1 MWKWIVALSIA
12 LSAVA
17 TYVVAVDV
25 IPSIAA
31 GALLHP
37 ARKPVRG
44 QPPVACVE
52 ATFAGVGVTLNG
64 WRCAAVGPRRATLM
78 FLHGIG
84 DNRESVSGAVGR
96 FVQRGYDVVAYD
108 SRAQGTSTGDVCT
121 YGYWEKRDLR
131 RVLEAMPSEP
141 IVLLGT
147 SLGAAVA
154 LQEAADDSR
163 VVGIVAAEVFSD
175 LNTVARERAPRLLT
189 DGMIR
194 HAFAIAEAQGHFRVD
209 DVSPLAAARQ
219 IRIPVLVIHGAADTD
234 TTPDHSLRVL
244 EALGGPKEFLLVAD
258 AHHNESLRSPAVWQ
272 QIDRWIDKLLTPTGA
287 RLQNVSTTLVQSRGL
302 G

>member
-25 IPSIAA
+25 IPFIAA

-64 WRCAAVGPRRATLM
+64 WHCAAVGPRRATLM

-96 FVQRGYDVVAYD
+96 FVQRGYARRR
-108 SRAQGTSTGDVCT
+108 RA
-121 YGYWEKRDLR
+121 
-131 RVLEAMPSEP
+131 
-141 IVLLGT
+141 
-147 SLGAAVA
+147 
-154 LQEAADDSR
+154 
-163 VVGIVAAEVFSD
+163 F
-175 LNTVARERAPRLLT
+175 
-189 DGMIR
+189 
-194 HAFAIAEAQGHFRVD
+194 
-209 DVSPLAAARQ
+209 
-219 IRIPVLVIHGAADTD
+219 
-234 TTPDHSLRVL
+234 
-244 EALGGPKEFLLVAD
+244 
-258 AHHNESLRSPAVWQ
+258 
-272 QIDRWIDKLLTPTGA
+272 
-287 RLQNVSTTLVQSRGL
+287 
-302 G
+302 